1 MIVIIFIVIA
11 LAAIVFLPGWW
22 VKRVMRRY
30 AQPIDRYRGTGGE
43 LARHLLDRLGLEAV
57 KVEQTEPGTD
67 HYDPEARV
75 VRLSPDNY
83 QHASLTAITVAAHE
97 VGHAV
102 QHADG
107 YQPLMLRTTLV
118 KSVQK
123 FQRLGAILIM
133 LMPVVLLALKLP
145 AAGVTMLVF
154 GLAALGSGIVVH
166 LMTLPTELDA
176 SFKRALPLL
185 ENGGYLKP
193 QDRRPARRILTA
205 AALTYV
211 AASMMGLLNFWWWL
225 RMLRP

>member
-1 MIVIIFIVIA
+1 MSIVVLIILA
-11 LAAIVFLPGWW
+11 LAAAVFLPGWW

-30 AQPIDRYRGTGGE
+30 AQPIDRYPGSGAE

-57 KVEQTEPGTD
+57 KVEQTDPGTD
-67 HYDPEARV
+67 HYDPAARV

-107 YQPLMLRTTLV
+107 YQPLILRTKLV
-118 KSVQK
+118 QSAQK
-123 FQRLGAILIM
+123 FQRLGAILII
-133 LMPVVLLALKLP
+133 LMPVVLLALRLP
-145 AAGVTMLVF
+145 AAGVTMLLV

-185 ENGGYLKP
+185 RGGGYLKP
-193 QDRRPARRILTA
+193 QDHRPARRILTA